1 MGLPVALTRGVA
13 RRALVLRKQ
22 SPHIFFAAGIVG
34 TVGST
39 VLACRAT
46 LKLSETLEDIQKD
59 LYTVKEAE
67 KSLQEGHNSAPLTY
81 NEEELLKV
89 KVAIYIKG
97 GLQITK
103 LYAPSIVVGAAS
115 IALLASSHR
124 ELTRRNAALMAAYS
138 AVQEAYNNYRERV
151 RDQLG
156 EERELEIYHAIDT
169 NIVKGEKGVKTEIK
183 SADPN
188 RWSPYARMFDEYN
201 KNWERDPE
209 LNRLFLQC
217 QQNYY
222 NQLLRIRGHVFL
234 NEVYDALGFERSQ
247 PGAVVGWIIGDNGDN
262 FIDFGIVEA
271 YNSRFVNG
279 DEPSIILDF
288 NVDGVIYDKI

>member
-1 MGLPVALTRGVA
+1 MGLSTALTRTVI
-13 RRALVLRKQ
+13 RRALVLKKQ
-22 SPHIFFAAGIVG
+22 SPHIFFAGGLVG
-34 TVGST
+34 AVGST

-46 LKLSETLEDIQKD
+46 LKLNEKLEEIQKD
-59 LYTVKEAE
+59 LVTVRDMEHRI
-67 KSLQEGHNSAPLTY
+67 LEGHESRPLTY
-81 NEEELLKV
+81 TEDDLLKL
-89 KVAIYIKG
+89 KVQVYFKG
-97 GLQITK
+97 GLEITK
-103 LYAPSIVVGAAS
+103 LYAPAIVVGGLS
-115 IALLASSHR
+115 IAALTNSHVQ
-124 ELTRRNAALMAAYS
+124 LTKRNAALMAAYS

-151 RDQLG
+151 RNQLG

-169 NIVKGEKGVKTEIK
+169 DIVKAEKGTKKEIK

-188 RWSPYARMFDEYN
+188 KWSPYARMFDEYN

-209 LNRLFLQC
+209 LNRLFLTA

-222 NQLLRIRGHVFL
+222 NQILRTRGHVFL
-234 NEVYDALGFERSQ
+234 NEIYDALGFERSK
-247 PGAVVGWIIGDNGDN
+247 PGAVVGWVIGHDGDNY
-262 FIDFGIVEA
+262 IDFGIVEA